1 MEHEE
6 HNTNDEAAILRGQL
20 DRREAELATARE
32 GSRAAAERVREL
44 LLASEPALDPALVT
58 GETVAEVETSFGAA
72 KALLERVREGVRKE
86 QAVHVP
92 AGAPGRSGGS
102 SAMSAFE
109 KIRAGLS
116 RS

>member
-6 HNTNDEAAILRGQL
+6 NTPNEESAALRAQL
-20 DRREAELATARE
+20 EEREAELALAMESGRT
-32 GSRAAAERVREL
+32 AAERVREL
-44 LLASEPALDPALVT
+44 LLASEPAIDPALVVGAT
-58 GETVAEVETSFGAA
+58 AAEVEASFAAA
-72 KALLERVREGVRKE
+72 KEMLERVRESVRKE
-86 QAVHVP
+86 QAMHIP
-92 AGAPGRSGGS
+92 AGAPGRSGAA